1 MFRLRNGYRAG
12 KRGKSSPSLT
22 LSLSHLQTPPM
33 NLHALKV
40 SSNLLTMNPRSNRS
54 KTDVDPSTVEYAN
67 PRLPLDPVLVAISE
81 LLPKIQDTQ
90 RPSGAPSSKIFNLL
104 KDSTTSESLLE
115 HLPPAQPI
123 TPRKFQWSTQSSIWL
138 TSLLWGDIYVAGL
151 TSVGV
156 WRDTTVRL
164 FGVKQAVAVGRT
176 AQVGRV
182 LKRLGVV

>member
-1 MFRLRNGYRAG
+1 
-12 KRGKSSPSLT
+12 
-22 LSLSHLQTPPM
+22 
-33 NLHALKV
+33 
-40 SSNLLTMNPRSNRS
+40 
-54 KTDVDPSTVEYAN
+54 
-67 PRLPLDPVLVAISE
+67 VAISE

-104 KDSTTSESLLE
+104 KDPTTSESLLE